1 MLGTRRLL
9 ALGIAVPL
17 LYFGTLIVAASTW
30 PEYSHV
36 TRYASELG
44 GPEAPKPWIFNGGII
59 VMGIACVLAAVGF
72 GQALYRVSARRVL
85 SILAGVCVGLFGVG
99 MLMGGLFPMPNPL
112 HGGFGLA
119 FAIVPAPAL
128 MALAL
133 LGIPGFAR
141 FRAVLWIGTAAML
154 TTLAIMMGVGQL
166 VTRANVGVWQRVN
179 ALAMFPWLG
188 VAAWWLL
195 RSLARPV
202 PAHPHAERRG
212 GA

>member
-1 MLGTRRLL
+1 MQGTRGLL
-9 ALGIAVPL
+9 VLGIAVPL

-59 VMGIACVLAAVGF
+59 VMGIACVLAAVGL
-72 GQALYRVSARRVL
+72 GQALYRISARRAL

-99 MLMGGLFPMPNPL
+99 MLMGGVFPMPNPL

-119 FAIVPAPAL
+119 FAIVPAPAF
-128 MALAL
+128 MAMAL
-133 LGIPGFAR
+133 LGVPGFAGL
-141 FRAVLWIGTAAML
+141 RAVLWIGTVAMI
-154 TTLAIMMGVGQL
+154 TTLAIMMGVGHL
-166 VTRANVGVWQRVN
+166 VTRANVGVWQRIN

-188 VAAWWLL
+188 VAAWWLRRAL
-195 RSLARPV
+195 SRSV
-202 PAHPHAERRG
+202 PAHPHSERG
-212 GA
+212 GRA